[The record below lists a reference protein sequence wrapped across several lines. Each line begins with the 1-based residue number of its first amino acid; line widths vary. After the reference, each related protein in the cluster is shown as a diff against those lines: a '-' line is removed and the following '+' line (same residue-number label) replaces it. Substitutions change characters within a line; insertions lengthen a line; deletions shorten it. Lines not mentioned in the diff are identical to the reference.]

1 MFDPYSTALIRLDRY
16 LSLSMAL
23 VLWYGLI
30 QNISERFKK
39 LGSIYDVKTNTE
51 NQSYN
56 FVTIIKISL
65 KCSSSLRKA
74 FPGYLHL

>member
-16 LSLSMAL
+16 LSLPMAL

-30 QNISERFKK
+30 QNISERFKT

-65 KCSSSLRKA
+65 ICSSSLQEA